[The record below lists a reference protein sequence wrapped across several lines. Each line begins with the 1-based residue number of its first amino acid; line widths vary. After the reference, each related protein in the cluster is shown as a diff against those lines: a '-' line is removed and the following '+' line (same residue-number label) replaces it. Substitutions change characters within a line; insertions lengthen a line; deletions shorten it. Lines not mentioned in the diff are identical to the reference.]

1 MNKIL
6 LIWDGDSSLKVY
18 LLYVDYGKFEKI
30 KKCHERYI
38 NVNENDEL
46 IWLNNWLIERETD
59 LIFESGQVEKF
70 NFPIIL
76 ESTLVVCGFAE

>member
-6 LIWDGDSSLKVY
+6 LIWDGDSSLKIY
-18 LLYVDYGKFEKI
+18 LLYVDDEKFKKI

-38 NVNENDEL
+38 NVNENEEL
-46 IWLNNWLIERETD
+46 QWLSKWLVDRHTD
-59 LIFESGQVEKF
+59 IMFESGQPEKL
-70 NFPIIL
+70 NFPLVL

>member
-6 LIWDGDSSLKVY
+6 LIWDGGSSLKVY
-18 LLYVDYGKFEKI
+18 LLYVDDEKFEKI

-38 NVNENDEL
+38 NVNENEEL
-46 IWLNNWLIERETD
+46 LWLNEWLCDRHTD
-59 LIFESGQVEKF
+59 IMFESGQKRKF
-70 NFPIIL
+70 DFPIVS